1 MIVFSPLS
9 LYTTFLGWQAYDLM
23 FDAFLQTGLWFLGF
37 LYIGYRFF
45 TRIAAPSGATHHA
58 AEHALNHFIYELLI
72 LVIMLALFVVPC
84 VSMKAESFEFHP
96 ACSGTGDAQVIGNT
110 GTTYDDNFQ
119 SLVDGDVKIPI
130 GFALLQNFVGSLTYS
145 LMQAS
150 TCVDGL
156 NNIKSDMISTHLP
169 EDMQQELTDFK
180 KQCFWEARLSFKA
193 HPLEGADKKAN
204 YERTLKTYG
213 GEGDLRWLGS
223 HVLRENYY
231 KDINA
236 KSPVKR
242 YAYSNY
248 PSTSLQKA
256 ITNKEIDKQ
265 HLPKYGFP
273 DCETWWVDIRD
284 ALKDLTDDTSF
295 TNGNFENRKV
305 YMRVVQALNERGVAG
320 HQDNNNHDINHEV
333 ALDIIAK
340 TLIENNNDTLDK
352 VTALSNT
359 NNNAFQSYMA
369 SGLNRIGQGMKSYTY
384 TPLKR
389 ESIRQTLP
397 VMQAIAMYFVIIIM
411 PLVVS
416 ISGGSPKAIGA
427 FCGIF
432 AVLIFINFY
441 WFEVKGLESRLLES
455 VDGHG
460 DLVSLVQNIAVMFYF
475 VAPLLL
481 LRLSALWGAG
491 SAGMLTEMM
500 NSGETETSDNAN
512 RGHSAGSQAA
522 SLAGGKAAIAA
533 KSLRK

>member
-9 LYTTFLGWQAYDLM
+9 LYTTFLGWQAYDLI

-37 LYIGYRFF
+37 LFVAFRFF
-45 TRIAAPSGATHHA
+45 KNIVAPAGATHHA

-72 LVIMLALFVVPC
+72 LVIVMAVFVVPS
-84 VSMKAESFEFHP
+84 VSMQAENFEFHP
-96 ACSGTGDAQVIGNT
+96 MCSGSNEAQKIGATGS
-110 GTTYDDNFQ
+110 TYDNNFQ
-119 SLVDGDVKIPI
+119 HLIDDEVKIPV
-130 GFALLQNFVGSLTYS
+130 GFALLQNFVGSLTYG

-169 EDMQQELTDFK
+169 EDTQQELADFK
-180 KQCFWEARLSFKA
+180 KQCFWEARLNFKS
-193 HPLEGADKKAN
+193 HPLDKAS
-204 YERTLKTYG
+204 YATTLKTYG
-213 GEGDLRWLGS
+213 GESDLHWIGS

-231 KDINA
+231 SAIKA
-236 KSPVKR
+236 KSPVAR
-242 YAYSNY
+242 YTYDRF
-248 PSTSLQKA
+248 PSDSLQKA
-256 ITNKEIDKQ
+256 LENKEIESS
-265 HLPKYGFP
+265 HLPAHGFP
-273 DCETWWVDIRD
+273 DCETWWVDLRN

-295 TNGNFENRKV
+295 TNASFENRKV
-305 YMRVVQALNERGVAG
+305 YMRIAQALNERGVAG
-320 HQDNNNHDINHEV
+320 QQDAPTDEIAH
-333 ALDIIAK
+333 DIIAK

-352 VTALSNT
+352 VSALSNT
-359 NNNAFQSYMA
+359 NNNVFQSYMA
-369 SGLNRIGQGMKSYTY
+369 SGLNRVGQGIKSYTY

-389 ESIRQTLP
+389 EAVRQTLP
-397 VMQAIAMYFVIIIM
+397 VMQAIAFYFAILIM
-411 PLVVS
+411 PLIVAF
-416 ISGGSPKAIGA
+416 SGCSPKAIGA
-427 FCGIF
+427 FCGMF
-432 AVLIFINFY
+432 AVLIFTNFL

-455 VDGHG
+455 VEGYG

-533 KSLRK
+533 KALRK